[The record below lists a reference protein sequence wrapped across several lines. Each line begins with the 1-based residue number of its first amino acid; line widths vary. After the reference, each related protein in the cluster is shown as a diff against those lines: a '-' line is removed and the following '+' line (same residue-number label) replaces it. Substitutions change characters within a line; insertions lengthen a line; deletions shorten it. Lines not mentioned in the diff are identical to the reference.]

1 MSDYGTDASLQ
12 VSIYLEHDVDM
23 DDDGL
28 SYLVTNVFVGEQD
41 DAQEVRVP
49 IDIIVESLCDIYGDI
64 DGYQH
69 LYVVAHE
76 LSRAAEE
83 LREKAGFIEDSVT
96 AMSDLF
102 DGDDD

>member
-1 MSDYGTDASLQ
+1 MSNYGTDASLQ
-12 VSIYLEHDVDM
+12 VPIYLEHDVDM

-49 IDIIVESLCDIYGDI
+49 IDIIVEFLCDIYGDI

-102 DGDDD
+102 DGDAD